1 MVSYMKKNKLVRFG
15 GIALAAAVLVT
26 GTWYTG
32 RETDDLSIPQIVEY
46 IDTED
51 GSIVIPQEEVP
62 LATKPTVKVK
72 KTTKRKVKK
81 SKLKQKAKKTAK
93 TTKRTKK
100 SKTVKKENSKQKVA
114 TDTTVLT
121 TVVSATKKNSNV
133 KTVTTTVETT
143 VKTTTT
149 NKPKGSSSSEAAS
162 TANTVTANTAAT
174 NTAAAAASS
183 DELQTVSNVTVRS
196 LASRAD
202 ANVLSAFENLEFQ
215 IEINPTSSY
224 SGYFS
229 VKAHNIILKK
239 SSGDTIYH
247 ELGHFVGWLAGNVDT
262 SSEFVAIY
270 NKEKSALQ
278 SANYQYLTK
287 SSAEYFAESYKDY
300 VLSPQNL
307 QSTRPQTY
315 EFVKNAVSRITD
327 ARVSNIKSAYM
338 KAYWS

>member
-1 MVSYMKKNKLVRFG
+1 MKRNKLVRFG

-32 RETDDLSIPQIVEY
+32 QETDDLSIPQIVEY
-46 IDTED
+46 VDTED
-51 GSIVIPQEEVP
+51 GSIVIPEEEVP
-62 LATKPTVKVK
+62 LATKPIVKVK
-72 KTTKRKVKK
+72 KTTRRKVKK
-81 SKLKQKAKKTAK
+81 SRLKKKAKKTAK
-93 TTKRTKK
+93 STKRSKK
-100 SKTVKKENSKQKVA
+100 SKTVKKENSKKKVA
-114 TDTTVLT
+114 TATTVLT
-121 TVVSATKKNSNV
+121 TVVSATKKNSKV

-149 NKPKGSSSSEAAS
+149 NKPKRSSSEAAAS
-162 TANTVTANTAAT
+162 ANTVTANTAAS
-174 NTAAAAASS
+174 AAQSTSS
-183 DELQTVSNVTVRS
+183 DEMQIVSNVTVRS
-196 LASRAD
+196 MAPRAD
-202 ANVLSAFENLEFQ
+202 ANVLNAFENLEFK

-287 SSAEYFAESYKDY
+287 SSAEYFAESYKGY

-307 QSTRPQTY
+307 QSSRPQTY

-327 ARVSNIKSAYM
+327 ARVTNIKSAYM
-338 KAYWS
+338 KAYWT

>member
-1 MVSYMKKNKLVRFG
+1 MKRNKLVRFG

-32 RETDDLSIPQIVEY
+32 QETDDLSIPQIVEY
-46 IDTED
+46 VDTED
-51 GSIVIPQEEVP
+51 GSIVIPEEEVP

-72 KTTKRKVKK
+72 KTTRRKVKK
-81 SKLKQKAKKTAK
+81 SRLKKKAKKTAK
-93 TTKRTKK
+93 STKRSKK
-100 SKTVKKENSKQKVA
+100 SKTVKKENSKKKVA

-121 TVVSATKKNSNV
+121 TVVSATKKNSKV

-149 NKPKGSSSSEAAS
+149 NKPKRSSSEVAAS
-162 TANTVTANTAAT
+162 ANTATANTAAS
-174 NTAAAAASS
+174 AAQSTSS
-183 DELQTVSNVTVRS
+183 DEMQIVSNVTVRS
-196 LASRAD
+196 MAPRAD
-202 ANVLSAFENLEFQ
+202 ANVLNAFENLEFK

-327 ARVSNIKSAYM
+327 ARVTNIKSAYM

>member
-1 MVSYMKKNKLVRFG
+1 MKRNKLVRFG

-32 RETDDLSIPQIVEY
+32 QETDDLSIPQIVEY
-46 IDTED
+46 VDTED
-51 GSIVIPQEEVP
+51 GSIVIPEEEVP

-72 KTTKRKVKK
+72 KTTRRKVKK
-81 SKLKQKAKKTAK
+81 SRLKKKAKKTAK
-93 TTKRTKK
+93 STKRSKK
-100 SKTVKKENSKQKVA
+100 SKTIKKENSKKKVA
-114 TDTTVLT
+114 TATTVLT
-121 TVVSATKKNSNV
+121 TVVSATKKNSKV

-149 NKPKGSSSSEAAS
+149 NKPKKSSSEAAAS
-162 TANTVTANTAAT
+162 ANTVTANTAAS
-174 NTAAAAASS
+174 AAQSTSS
-183 DELQTVSNVTVRS
+183 DEMQIVSNVTVRS
-196 LASRAD
+196 MAPRAD
-202 ANVLSAFENLEFQ
+202 ANVLNAFENLEFK

-307 QSTRPQTY
+307 QSSRPETY

-327 ARVSNIKSAYM
+327 ARVTNIKSAYM
-338 KAYWS
+338 KAYWT

>member
-1 MVSYMKKNKLVRFG
+1 MKRNKLVRFG

-32 RETDDLSIPQIVEY
+32 QETDDLSIPQIVEY
-46 IDTED
+46 VDTED
-51 GSIVIPQEEVP
+51 GSIVIPEEEVP

-72 KTTKRKVKK
+72 KTTRRKVKK
-81 SKLKQKAKKTAK
+81 SRLKKKAKKTAK
-93 TTKRTKK
+93 STKRSKK
-100 SKTVKKENSKQKVA
+100 SKTVKKENSKKKVA
-114 TDTTVLT
+114 TATTVLT
-121 TVVSATKKNSNV
+121 TVVSATKKNSKV

-149 NKPKGSSSSEAAS
+149 NKPKKSSSEAAAS
-162 TANTVTANTAAT
+162 ANTVTANTAAS
-174 NTAAAAASS
+174 AAQSTSS
-183 DELQTVSNVTVRS
+183 DEMQVVSNVTVRS
-196 LASRAD
+196 MAPRAD
-202 ANVLSAFENLEFQ
+202 ANVLNAFENLEFK

-307 QSTRPQTY
+307 QSSRPQTY

-327 ARVSNIKSAYM
+327 ARVTNIKSAYM
-338 KAYWS
+338 KAYWT

>member
-1 MVSYMKKNKLVRFG
+1 MKRNKLIRFG

-51 GSIVIPQEEVP
+51 GSIVIPEEEVP

-72 KTTKRKVKK
+72 KTRKRKVKK
-81 SKLKQKAKKTAK
+81 SKLKKKAKKTAK
-93 TTKRTKK
+93 STKRSKK
-100 SKTVKKENSKQKVA
+100 SKTVKKENSKKKVA

-121 TVVSATKKNSNV
+121 TVVTATKKNSKV

-149 NKPKGSSSSEAAS
+149 NKPKGSSSEAAAS
-162 TANTVTANTAAT
+162 ANTATANTTASAAQST
-174 NTAAAAASS
+174 SS
-183 DELQTVSNVTVRS
+183 DEMQTVSNVTVRS
-196 LASRAD
+196 MASRAD
-202 ANVLSAFENLEFQ
+202 ANVLNAFENLEFK

-307 QSTRPQTY
+307 QSSRPQTY

-327 ARVSNIKSAYM
+327 ARVTNIKSAYM
-338 KAYWS
+338 KAYWT

>member
-1 MVSYMKKNKLVRFG
+1 MKRNKLVRFG

-32 RETDDLSIPQIVEY
+32 QETDDLSIPQIVEY
-46 IDTED
+46 VDTEN
-51 GSIVIPQEEVP
+51 GSIVIPEEEVP

-72 KTTKRKVKK
+72 KTTRRKVKK
-81 SKLKQKAKKTAK
+81 SRLKKKAKKTAK
-93 TTKRTKK
+93 STKRSKK
-100 SKTVKKENSKQKVA
+100 SKTVKKENSKKKVA
-114 TDTTVLT
+114 TATTVLT
-121 TVVSATKKNSNV
+121 TVVSATKKNSKV

-149 NKPKGSSSSEAAS
+149 NKPKRSSSEAAAS
-162 TANTVTANTAAT
+162 ANTVTANTAAS
-174 NTAAAAASS
+174 AAQSTSS
-183 DELQTVSNVTVRS
+183 DEMQIVSNVTVRS
-196 LASRAD
+196 MAPRAD
-202 ANVLSAFENLEFQ
+202 ANVLNAFENLEFK

-307 QSTRPQTY
+307 QSSRPQTY

-327 ARVSNIKSAYM
+327 ARVTNIKSAYM
-338 KAYWS
+338 KAYWT

>member
-1 MVSYMKKNKLVRFG
+1 MKRNKLVRFG

-32 RETDDLSIPQIVEY
+32 QETDDLSIPQIVEY
-46 IDTED
+46 VDTED
-51 GSIVIPQEEVP
+51 GSIVIPEEEVP

-72 KTTKRKVKK
+72 KTTRRKVKK
-81 SKLKQKAKKTAK
+81 SKLKKKAKKTAK
-93 TTKRTKK
+93 STKRSKK
-100 SKTVKKENSKQKVA
+100 SKTVKKENSKKKVA

-121 TVVSATKKNSNV
+121 TVVSATKKNSKV

-149 NKPKGSSSSEAAS
+149 NKPKRSSSEVAAS
-162 TANTVTANTAAT
+162 ANTATANTAAS
-174 NTAAAAASS
+174 AAQSTSS
-183 DELQTVSNVTVRS
+183 DEMQIVSNVTVRS
-196 LASRAD
+196 MAPRAD
-202 ANVLSAFENLEFQ
+202 ANVLNAFENLEFK

-224 SGYFS
+224 GGYFS

-307 QSTRPQTY
+307 QSSRPQTY

-327 ARVSNIKSAYM
+327 ARVTNIKSAYM

>member
-1 MVSYMKKNKLVRFG
+1 MKRNKLVRFG

-32 RETDDLSIPQIVEY
+32 QETDDLSIPQIVEY
-46 IDTED
+46 VDTED
-51 GSIVIPQEEVP
+51 GSIVIPEEEVP

-72 KTTKRKVKK
+72 KTTRRKVKK
-81 SKLKQKAKKTAK
+81 SRLKKKAKKTAK
-93 TTKRTKK
+93 STKRSKK
-100 SKTVKKENSKQKVA
+100 SKTVKKENSKKKVA
-114 TDTTVLT
+114 TATTVLT
-121 TVVSATKKNSNV
+121 TVVSATKKNSKV

-149 NKPKGSSSSEAAS
+149 NKPKRSSSEAAAS
-162 TANTVTANTAAT
+162 ANTVTANTAAS
-174 NTAAAAASS
+174 AAQSTSS
-183 DELQTVSNVTVRS
+183 DEMQIVSNVTVRS
-196 LASRAD
+196 MAPRAD
-202 ANVLSAFENLEFQ
+202 ANVLNAFENLEFK

-307 QSTRPQTY
+307 QSSRPQTY

-327 ARVSNIKSAYM
+327 ARVTNIKYAYM
-338 KAYWS
+338 KAYWT

>member
-1 MVSYMKKNKLVRFG
+1 MKRNKLVRFG

-32 RETDDLSIPQIVEY
+32 QETDDLSIPQIVEY
-46 IDTED
+46 VDTED
-51 GSIVIPQEEVP
+51 GSIVIPEEEVP

-72 KTTKRKVKK
+72 KTTRRKVKK
-81 SKLKQKAKKTAK
+81 SRLKKKAKKTAK
-93 TTKRTKK
+93 STKRSKK
-100 SKTVKKENSKQKVA
+100 SKTVKKENSKKKVA
-114 TDTTVLT
+114 TATTVLT
-121 TVVSATKKNSNV
+121 TVVSATKKNSKV

-149 NKPKGSSSSEAAS
+149 NKPKKSSSEAAS
-162 TANTVTANTAAT
+162 ANTVTANTAAS
-174 NTAAAAASS
+174 AAQSTSS
-183 DELQTVSNVTVRS
+183 DEMQIVSNVTVRS
-196 LASRAD
+196 MAPRAD
-202 ANVLSAFENLEFQ
+202 ANVLNAFENLEFK

-239 SSGDTIYH
+239 SGGDTIYH

-270 NKEKSALQ
+270 NQEKGALQ

-315 EFVKNAVSRITD
+315 DFVKKAVARITD
-327 ARVSNIKSAYM
+327 ARVTNIKSAYM

>member
-1 MVSYMKKNKLVRFG
+1 MKRNKLVRFG

-32 RETDDLSIPQIVEY
+32 QETDDLSIPQIVEY
-46 IDTED
+46 VDTED
-51 GSIVIPQEEVP
+51 GSIVIPEEEVP

-72 KTTKRKVKK
+72 KTTRRKVKK
-81 SKLKQKAKKTAK
+81 SRLKKKAKKTAK
-93 TTKRTKK
+93 STQRSKK
-100 SKTVKKENSKQKVA
+100 SKTVKKENSKKKVA
-114 TDTTVLT
+114 TATTVLT
-121 TVVSATKKNSNV
+121 TVVSATKKNSKV

-149 NKPKGSSSSEAAS
+149 NKPKRSSSEAAAS
-162 TANTVTANTAAT
+162 ANTVTANTAAS
-174 NTAAAAASS
+174 AAQSTSS
-183 DELQTVSNVTVRS
+183 DEMQIVSNVTVRS
-196 LASRAD
+196 MAPRAD
-202 ANVLSAFENLEFQ
+202 ANVLNAFENLEFK

-307 QSTRPQTY
+307 QSSRPQTY

-327 ARVSNIKSAYM
+327 ARVTNIKSAYM
-338 KAYWS
+338 KAYWT

>member
-1 MVSYMKKNKLVRFG
+1 MKRNKLVRFG

-32 RETDDLSIPQIVEY
+32 QETDDLSIPQIVEY
-46 IDTED
+46 VDTED
-51 GSIVIPQEEVP
+51 GSIVIPEEEVP

-72 KTTKRKVKK
+72 KTTRRKVKK
-81 SKLKQKAKKTAK
+81 SRLKKKAKKTAK
-93 TTKRTKK
+93 STKRSKK
-100 SKTVKKENSKQKVA
+100 SKTVKKENSKKKVA
-114 TDTTVLT
+114 TATTVLT
-121 TVVSATKKNSNV
+121 TVVSATKKNSKV

-149 NKPKGSSSSEAAS
+149 NKPKKSSSEVAAS
-162 TANTVTANTAAT
+162 ANTVTANTAAS
-174 NTAAAAASS
+174 AAQSTSS
-183 DELQTVSNVTVRS
+183 DEMQVVSNVTVRS
-196 LASRAD
+196 MAPRAD
-202 ANVLSAFENLEFQ
+202 ANVLNAFENLEFK

-307 QSTRPQTY
+307 QSSRPETY

-327 ARVSNIKSAYM
+327 ARVTNIKSAYM
-338 KAYWS
+338 KAYWT

>member
-1 MVSYMKKNKLVRFG
+1 MKRNKLIRFG

-51 GSIVIPQEEVP
+51 GSIVIPEEEVP

-72 KTTKRKVKK
+72 KTRKRKVKK
-81 SKLKQKAKKTAK
+81 SKLKKKAKKTAK
-93 TTKRTKK
+93 STKRSKK
-100 SKTVKKENSKQKVA
+100 SKTVKKENSKKKVA

-121 TVVSATKKNSNV
+121 TVVTATKKNSKV

-149 NKPKGSSSSEAAS
+149 NKPKRSSSEVAAS
-162 TANTVTANTAAT
+162 ANTATANTAAS
-174 NTAAAAASS
+174 AAQSTSS
-183 DELQTVSNVTVRS
+183 DEMQIVSNVTVRS
-196 LASRAD
+196 MAPRAD
-202 ANVLSAFENLEFQ
+202 ANVLNAFENLEFK

-307 QSTRPQTY
+307 QSSRPQTY
-315 EFVKNAVSRITD
+315 EFIKNAVSRITD
-327 ARVSNIKSAYM
+327 ARVTNIKSAYM
-338 KAYWS
+338 KAYWT

>member
-1 MVSYMKKNKLVRFG
+1 MKRNKLVRFG

-32 RETDDLSIPQIVEY
+32 QETDDLSIPQIVEY
-46 IDTED
+46 VDTED
-51 GSIVIPQEEVP
+51 GSIVIPEEEVP

-72 KTTKRKVKK
+72 KTTRRKVKK
-81 SKLKQKAKKTAK
+81 SRLKKKAKKTAK
-93 TTKRTKK
+93 STKRSKK
-100 SKTVKKENSKQKVA
+100 SKTVKKENSKKKVTTA
-114 TDTTVLT
+114 TTVLT
-121 TVVSATKKNSNV
+121 TVVSATKKNSKV

-149 NKPKGSSSSEAAS
+149 NKPKKSSSEVAAS
-162 TANTVTANTAAT
+162 ANTVTANTAAS
-174 NTAAAAASS
+174 AAQSTSS
-183 DELQTVSNVTVRS
+183 DEMQVVSNVTVRS
-196 LASRAD
+196 MAPRAD
-202 ANVLSAFENLEFQ
+202 ANVLNAFENLEFK

-307 QSTRPQTY
+307 QSSRPQTY

-327 ARVSNIKSAYM
+327 ARVTNIKSAYM
-338 KAYWS
+338 KAYWT

>member
-1 MVSYMKKNKLVRFG
+1 MKRNKLVRFG

-32 RETDDLSIPQIVEY
+32 QETDDLSIPQIVEY
-46 IDTED
+46 VDTED
-51 GSIVIPQEEVP
+51 GSIVIPEEEVP
-62 LATKPTVKVK
+62 LATKPIVKVK
-72 KTTKRKVKK
+72 KTTRRKVKK
-81 SKLKQKAKKTAK
+81 SRLKKKAKKTAK
-93 TTKRTKK
+93 RTKRSKK
-100 SKTVKKENSKQKVA
+100 SKTIKKENSKKKVA
-114 TDTTVLT
+114 TATTVLT
-121 TVVSATKKNSNV
+121 TVVSATKKNSKV

-149 NKPKGSSSSEAAS
+149 NKPKRSSSEAAAS
-162 TANTVTANTAAT
+162 ANTVTANTAAS
-174 NTAAAAASS
+174 AAQSTSS
-183 DELQTVSNVTVRS
+183 DEMQIVSNVTVRS
-196 LASRAD
+196 MAPRAD
-202 ANVLSAFENLEFQ
+202 ANVLNAFENLEFK

-300 VLSPQNL
+300 ILSPQNL
-307 QSTRPQTY
+307 QSSRPETY

-327 ARVSNIKSAYM
+327 ARVTNIKSAYM
-338 KAYWS
+338 KAYWT

>member
-1 MVSYMKKNKLVRFG
+1 MKRNKLVRFG

-32 RETDDLSIPQIVEY
+32 QETDDLSIPQIVEY
-46 IDTED
+46 VDTED
-51 GSIVIPQEEVP
+51 GSIVIPEEEVP

-81 SKLKQKAKKTAK
+81 SRLKKKAKKTAK
-93 TTKRTKK
+93 STKRSKK
-100 SKTVKKENSKQKVA
+100 SKTVKKENSKKKVA
-114 TDTTVLT
+114 TATTVLT
-121 TVVSATKKNSNV
+121 TVVSATKKNSKV

-149 NKPKGSSSSEAAS
+149 NKPKKSSSEVAAS
-162 TANTVTANTAAT
+162 ANTVTANTAAS
-174 NTAAAAASS
+174 AAQSTSS
-183 DELQTVSNVTVRS
+183 DEMQVVSNVTVRS
-196 LASRAD
+196 MAPRAD
-202 ANVLSAFENLEFQ
+202 ANVLNAFENLEFK

-307 QSTRPQTY
+307 QSSRPETY

-327 ARVSNIKSAYM
+327 ARVTNIKSAYM
-338 KAYWS
+338 KAYWT

>member
-1 MVSYMKKNKLVRFG
+1 MKRNKLVRFG

-32 RETDDLSIPQIVEY
+32 QETDDLSIPQIVEY
-46 IDTED
+46 VDTED
-51 GSIVIPQEEVP
+51 GSIVIPEEEVP

-72 KTTKRKVKK
+72 KTTRRKVKK
-81 SKLKQKAKKTAK
+81 SKLKKKAKKTAK
-93 TTKRTKK
+93 STKRSKK
-100 SKTVKKENSKQKVA
+100 SKTVKKENSKKKVA
-114 TDTTVLT
+114 TNTTVLT
-121 TVVSATKKNSNV
+121 TVVSATKKNSKV

-149 NKPKGSSSSEAAS
+149 NKPKRSSSEVAAS
-162 TANTVTANTAAT
+162 ANTATANTAAS
-174 NTAAAAASS
+174 AAQSTSS
-183 DELQTVSNVTVRS
+183 DEMQIVSNVTVRS
-196 LASRAD
+196 MAPRAD
-202 ANVLSAFENLEFQ
+202 ANVLNAFENLEFK

-307 QSTRPQTY
+307 QSSRPQTY
-315 EFVKNAVSRITD
+315 EFIKNAVSRITD
-327 ARVSNIKSAYM
+327 ARVTNIKSAYM
-338 KAYWS
+338 KAYWT

>member
-1 MVSYMKKNKLVRFG
+1 MKRNKLVRFG

-32 RETDDLSIPQIVEY
+32 QETDDLSIPQIVEY
-46 IDTED
+46 VDTED
-51 GSIVIPQEEVP
+51 GSIVIPEEEVP

-72 KTTKRKVKK
+72 KTTRRKVKK
-81 SKLKQKAKKTAK
+81 SKLKKKAKKTAK
-93 TTKRTKK
+93 STKRSKK
-100 SKTVKKENSKQKVA
+100 SKTVKKENSKKKVA
-114 TDTTVLT
+114 TATTVLT
-121 TVVSATKKNSNV
+121 TVVTATKKNSKV

-149 NKPKGSSSSEAAS
+149 NKPKRSSSEVAAS
-162 TANTVTANTAAT
+162 ANTATANTAAS
-174 NTAAAAASS
+174 AAQSTSS
-183 DELQTVSNVTVRS
+183 DEMQIVSNVTVRS
-196 LASRAD
+196 MAPRAD
-202 ANVLSAFENLEFQ
+202 ANVLNAFENLEFK

-307 QSTRPQTY
+307 QSSRPQTY

-327 ARVSNIKSAYM
+327 ARVTNIKSAYM
-338 KAYWS
+338 KAYWT

>member
-1 MVSYMKKNKLVRFG
+1 MKRNKLVRFG

-32 RETDDLSIPQIVEY
+32 QETDDLSIPQIVEY
-46 IDTED
+46 VDTED
-51 GSIVIPQEEVP
+51 GSIVIPEEEVP

-81 SKLKQKAKKTAK
+81 SRLKKKAKKTAK
-93 TTKRTKK
+93 STKRSKK
-100 SKTVKKENSKQKVA
+100 SKTVKKENSKKKVA
-114 TDTTVLT
+114 TATTVLT
-121 TVVSATKKNSNV
+121 TVVSATKKNSKV

-149 NKPKGSSSSEAAS
+149 NKPKKSSSEVAAS
-162 TANTVTANTAAT
+162 ANTVTANTAAS
-174 NTAAAAASS
+174 AAQSTSS
-183 DELQTVSNVTVRS
+183 DEMQVVSNVTVRS
-196 LASRAD
+196 MAPRAD
-202 ANVLSAFENLEFQ
+202 ANVLNAFENLEFK

-307 QSTRPQTY
+307 QSSRPQTY
-315 EFVKNAVSRITD
+315 EFIKNAVSRITD
-327 ARVSNIKSAYM
+327 ARVTNIKSAYM
-338 KAYWS
+338 KAYWT

>member
-1 MVSYMKKNKLVRFG
+1 MKRNKLIRFG

-32 RETDDLSIPQIVEY
+32 RETDDLSIPQMVEY

-51 GSIVIPQEEVP
+51 GSIVIPEEEVP

-72 KTTKRKVKK
+72 KTRKRKVKK
-81 SKLKQKAKKTAK
+81 SKLKKKAKKTAK
-93 TTKRTKK
+93 STKRSKK
-100 SKTVKKENSKQKVA
+100 SKTVKKENSKKKVA

-121 TVVSATKKNSNV
+121 TVVTATKKNSKV

-149 NKPKGSSSSEAAS
+149 NKPKGSSSEAAAS
-162 TANTVTANTAAT
+162 ANTVTANTTASAAQST
-174 NTAAAAASS
+174 SS
-183 DELQTVSNVTVRS
+183 DEMQTVSNVTVRS
-196 LASRAD
+196 MASRAD
-202 ANVLSAFENLEFQ
+202 ANVLNAFENLEFK

-327 ARVSNIKSAYM
+327 ARVTNIKSAYM

>member
-1 MVSYMKKNKLVRFG
+1 MKRNKLIRFG

-32 RETDDLSIPQIVEY
+32 RETDDLSIPQMVEY

-51 GSIVIPQEEVP
+51 GSIVIPEEEVP

-72 KTTKRKVKK
+72 KTRKRKVKK
-81 SKLKQKAKKTAK
+81 SKLKKKAKKTAK
-93 TTKRTKK
+93 STKRSKK
-100 SKTVKKENSKQKVA
+100 SKTVKKENSKKKVA

-121 TVVSATKKNSNV
+121 TVVTATKKNSKV

-149 NKPKGSSSSEAAS
+149 NKPKGSSSEAAAS
-162 TANTVTANTAAT
+162 ANTATANTTASAAQST
-174 NTAAAAASS
+174 SS
-183 DELQTVSNVTVRS
+183 DEMQTVSNVTVRS
-196 LASRAD
+196 MASRAD
-202 ANVLSAFENLEFQ
+202 ANVLNAFENLEFK

-307 QSTRPQTY
+307 QSSRPQTY

-327 ARVSNIKSAYM
+327 ARVTNIKSAYM

>member
-1 MVSYMKKNKLVRFG
+1 MKRNKIVKFG

-72 KTTKRKVKK
+72 KTTKRNVKK
-81 SKLKQKAKKTAK
+81 SKLKKKAKKTAK
-93 TTKRTKK
+93 STKRTKK
-100 SKTVKKENSKQKVA
+100 TKTVKKENSKQKVA

-121 TVVSATKKNSNV
+121 TVVTATKKNSNV

-149 NKPKGSSSSEAAS
+149 NKPKGSSTS
-162 TANTVTANTAAT
+162 TTNTATT
-174 NTAAAAASS
+174 NTAAASATASS
-183 DELQTVSNVTVRS
+183 DQLQTVSNVTVRS
-196 LASRAD
+196 LAPRAD
-202 ANVLSAFENLEFQ
+202 ANVLSAFENLEFK
-215 IEINPTSSY
+215 IEVNPTSSY

-229 VKAHNIILKK
+229 VKAHNIILKNT
-239 SSGDTIYH
+239 SGNTIYH

-262 SSEFVAIY
+262 SSDFVAIY

-327 ARVSNIKSAYM
+327 ARVTNIKSAYM

>member
-1 MVSYMKKNKLVRFG
+1 MKRNKLVRFG

-32 RETDDLSIPQIVEY
+32 QETDDLSIPQIVEY
-46 IDTED
+46 VDTED
-51 GSIVIPQEEVP
+51 GSIVIPEEEVP

-72 KTTKRKVKK
+72 KTTRRKVKK
-81 SKLKQKAKKTAK
+81 SKLKKKAKKTAK
-93 TTKRTKK
+93 STKRSKK
-100 SKTVKKENSKQKVA
+100 SKTVKKENSKKKVA

-121 TVVSATKKNSNV
+121 TVVSATKKNSKV

-149 NKPKGSSSSEAAS
+149 NKPKRSSSEVAAS
-162 TANTVTANTAAT
+162 ANTATANTAAS
-174 NTAAAAASS
+174 AAQSTSS
-183 DELQTVSNVTVRS
+183 DEMQIVSNVTVRS
-196 LASRAD
+196 MAPRAD
-202 ANVLSAFENLEFQ
+202 ANVLNAFENLEFK

-307 QSTRPQTY
+307 QSSRPQTY
-315 EFVKNAVSRITD
+315 EFIKNAVSRITD
-327 ARVSNIKSAYM
+327 ARVTNIKSAYM
-338 KAYWS
+338 KAYWT

>member
-1 MVSYMKKNKLVRFG
+1 MKRNKLVRFG

-32 RETDDLSIPQIVEY
+32 QETDDLSIPQIVEY
-46 IDTED
+46 VDTED
-51 GSIVIPQEEVP
+51 GSIVIPEEEVP

-72 KTTKRKVKK
+72 KTTRRKVKK
-81 SKLKQKAKKTAK
+81 SKLKKKAKKTAK
-93 TTKRTKK
+93 STKRSKK
-100 SKTVKKENSKQKVA
+100 SKTVKKENSKKKVA

-121 TVVSATKKNSNV
+121 TVVSATKKNSKV

-149 NKPKGSSSSEAAS
+149 NKPKRSSSEVAAS
-162 TANTVTANTAAT
+162 ANTATANTAAS
-174 NTAAAAASS
+174 AAQSTSS
-183 DELQTVSNVTVRS
+183 DEMQIVSNVTVRS
-196 LASRAD
+196 MAPRAD
-202 ANVLSAFENLEFQ
+202 ANVLNAFENLEFK

-307 QSTRPQTY
+307 QSSRPQTY
-315 EFVKNAVSRITD
+315 EFIKNAVSRITD
-327 ARVSNIKSAYM
+327 ARVTNIKSAYM

>member
-1 MVSYMKKNKLVRFG
+1 MKRNKLVRFG

-32 RETDDLSIPQIVEY
+32 QETDDLSIPQIVEY
-46 IDTED
+46 VDTED
-51 GSIVIPQEEVP
+51 GSIVIPEEEVP

-72 KTTKRKVKK
+72 KTTRRKVKK
-81 SKLKQKAKKTAK
+81 SKLKKKAKKTAK
-93 TTKRTKK
+93 STKRSKK
-100 SKTVKKENSKQKVA
+100 SKTVKKENSKKKVA

-121 TVVSATKKNSNV
+121 TVVSATKKNSKV

-149 NKPKGSSSSEAAS
+149 NKPKRSSSEVAAS
-162 TANTVTANTAAT
+162 ANTATANTTASAAQST
-174 NTAAAAASS
+174 SS
-183 DELQTVSNVTVRS
+183 DEMQIVSNVTVRS
-196 LASRAD
+196 MAPRAD
-202 ANVLSAFENLEFQ
+202 ANVLNAFENLEFK

-307 QSTRPQTY
+307 QSSRPQTY

-327 ARVSNIKSAYM
+327 ARVTNIKSAYM
-338 KAYWS
+338 KAYWT

>member
-1 MVSYMKKNKLVRFG
+1 MKRNKLVRFG

-32 RETDDLSIPQIVEY
+32 QETDDLSIPQMVEY
-46 IDTED
+46 VDTED
-51 GSIVIPQEEVP
+51 GSIVIPEEEVP

-72 KTTKRKVKK
+72 KTTRRKVKK
-81 SKLKQKAKKTAK
+81 SKLKKKAKKTAK
-93 TTKRTKK
+93 STKRSKK
-100 SKTVKKENSKQKVA
+100 SKTVKKENSKKKVA

-121 TVVSATKKNSNV
+121 TVVSATKKNSKV

-149 NKPKGSSSSEAAS
+149 NKPKRSSSEVAAS
-162 TANTVTANTAAT
+162 ANTATANTAAS
-174 NTAAAAASS
+174 AAQSTSS
-183 DELQTVSNVTVRS
+183 DEMQIVSNVTVRS
-196 LASRAD
+196 MAPRAD
-202 ANVLSAFENLEFQ
+202 ANVLNAFENLEFK

-278 SANYQYLTK
+278 SSNYQYLTK

-307 QSTRPQTY
+307 QSSRPETY
-315 EFVKNAVSRITD
+315 EFIKNAVSRITD
-327 ARVSNIKSAYM
+327 ARVTNIKSAYM
-338 KAYWS
+338 KAYWT

>member
-1 MVSYMKKNKLVRFG
+1 MKRNKLVRFG

-32 RETDDLSIPQIVEY
+32 QETDDLSIPQIVEY

-51 GSIVIPQEEVP
+51 GSIVIPEEEVP

-72 KTTKRKVKK
+72 RTTKKKVKK
-81 SKLKQKAKKTAK
+81 SKLKKKAKKTAK

-100 SKTVKKENSKQKVA
+100 SKTIKKENSKKKVA
-114 TDTTVLT
+114 TATTVLT
-121 TVVSATKKNSNV
+121 TVVSATKKNSKV

-149 NKPKGSSSSEAAS
+149 NKPKRSSSEAAAS
-162 TANTVTANTAAT
+162 ANTVTANTAAS
-174 NTAAAAASS
+174 AAQSTSS
-183 DELQTVSNVTVRS
+183 DEMQIVSNVTVRS
-196 LASRAD
+196 MAPRAD
-202 ANVLSAFENLEFQ
+202 ANVLNAFENLEFK

-239 SSGDTIYH
+239 SGGDTIYH

-270 NKEKSALQ
+270 NQEKGALQ

-315 EFVKNAVSRITD
+315 DFVKKAVARITD
-327 ARVSNIKSAYM
+327 ARVTNIKSAYM
-338 KAYWS
+338 KAYWT

>member
-1 MVSYMKKNKLVRFG
+1 MKRNKLVRFG

-32 RETDDLSIPQIVEY
+32 QETDDLSIPQIVEY
-46 IDTED
+46 VDTED
-51 GSIVIPQEEVP
+51 GSIVIPEEEVP

-72 KTTKRKVKK
+72 KTTRRKVKK
-81 SKLKQKAKKTAK
+81 SKLKKKAKKTAK
-93 TTKRTKK
+93 STKRSKK
-100 SKTVKKENSKQKVA
+100 SKTVKKENSKKKVA
-114 TDTTVLT
+114 TATTVLT
-121 TVVSATKKNSNV
+121 TVVSATKKNSKV

-149 NKPKGSSSSEAAS
+149 NKPKRSSSEVAAS
-162 TANTVTANTAAT
+162 ANTATANTAAS
-174 NTAAAAASS
+174 AAQSTSS
-183 DELQTVSNVTVRS
+183 DEMQIVSNVTVRS
-196 LASRAD
+196 MAPRAD
-202 ANVLSAFENLEFQ
+202 ANVLNAFENLEFK

-307 QSTRPQTY
+307 QSSRPQTY
-315 EFVKNAVSRITD
+315 EFIKNAVSRITD
-327 ARVSNIKSAYM
+327 ARVTNIKSAYM

>member
-1 MVSYMKKNKLVRFG
+1 MKRNKLVRFG

-32 RETDDLSIPQIVEY
+32 QETDDLSIPQIVEY
-46 IDTED
+46 VDTED
-51 GSIVIPQEEVP
+51 GSIVIPEEEVP

-81 SKLKQKAKKTAK
+81 SRLKKKAKKTAK
-93 TTKRTKK
+93 STKRSKK
-100 SKTVKKENSKQKVA
+100 SKTVKKENSKKKVA
-114 TDTTVLT
+114 TATTVLT
-121 TVVSATKKNSNV
+121 TVVSATKKNSKV

-149 NKPKGSSSSEAAS
+149 NKPKKSSSEVSAS
-162 TANTVTANTAAT
+162 ANTVTANTAAS
-174 NTAAAAASS
+174 AAQSTSS
-183 DELQTVSNVTVRS
+183 DEMQVVSNVTVRS
-196 LASRAD
+196 MAPRAD
-202 ANVLSAFENLEFQ
+202 ANVLNAFENLEFK

-307 QSTRPQTY
+307 QSSRPQTY

-327 ARVSNIKSAYM
+327 ARVTNIKSAYM
-338 KAYWS
+338 KAYWT

>member
-1 MVSYMKKNKLVRFG
+1 MKRNKLVRFG

-32 RETDDLSIPQIVEY
+32 QETDDLSIPQIVEY
-46 IDTED
+46 VDTED
-51 GSIVIPQEEVP
+51 GSIVIPEEEVP

-72 KTTKRKVKK
+72 KTTRRKVKK
-81 SKLKQKAKKTAK
+81 SKLKKKAKKTAK
-93 TTKRTKK
+93 STKRSKK
-100 SKTVKKENSKQKVA
+100 SKTVKKENSKKKVA

-121 TVVSATKKNSNV
+121 TVVSATKKNSKV

-149 NKPKGSSSSEAAS
+149 NKPKRSSSEVAAS
-162 TANTVTANTAAT
+162 ANTTTANTAAS
-174 NTAAAAASS
+174 AAQSTSS
-183 DELQTVSNVTVRS
+183 DEMQIVSNVTVRS
-196 LASRAD
+196 MAPKAD
-202 ANVLSAFENLEFQ
+202 ANVLNAFENLEFK

-307 QSTRPQTY
+307 QSSRPETY
-315 EFVKNAVSRITD
+315 EFIKNAVSRITD
-327 ARVSNIKSAYM
+327 ARVTNIKSAYM
-338 KAYWS
+338 KAYWT

>member
-1 MVSYMKKNKLVRFG
+1 MKRNKLVRFG

-32 RETDDLSIPQIVEY
+32 QETDDLSIPQIVEY
-46 IDTED
+46 VDTED
-51 GSIVIPQEEVP
+51 GSIVIPEEEVP

-72 KTTKRKVKK
+72 KTTRRKVKK
-81 SKLKQKAKKTAK
+81 SKLKKKAKKTAK
-93 TTKRTKK
+93 STKRSKK
-100 SKTVKKENSKQKVA
+100 SKTVKKENSKKKVA

-121 TVVSATKKNSNV
+121 TVVSATKKNSKV

-149 NKPKGSSSSEAAS
+149 NKPKRSSSEAAAS
-162 TANTVTANTAAT
+162 ANTATANTAAS
-174 NTAAAAASS
+174 AAQSTSS
-183 DELQTVSNVTVRS
+183 DEMQIVSNVTVRS
-196 LASRAD
+196 MAPRAD
-202 ANVLSAFENLEFQ
+202 ANVLNAFENLEFK

-327 ARVSNIKSAYM
+327 ARVTNIKSAYM
-338 KAYWS
+338 KAYWT

>member
-1 MVSYMKKNKLVRFG
+1 MKRNKLVRFG

-32 RETDDLSIPQIVEY
+32 QETDDLSIPQIVEY
-46 IDTED
+46 VDTED
-51 GSIVIPQEEVP
+51 GSIVIPEEEVP

-72 KTTKRKVKK
+72 KTTRRKVKK
-81 SKLKQKAKKTAK
+81 SRLKKKAKKTAK
-93 TTKRTKK
+93 STKRSKK
-100 SKTVKKENSKQKVA
+100 SKTVKRENSKKKVA
-114 TDTTVLT
+114 TATTVLT
-121 TVVSATKKNSNV
+121 TVVSATKKNSKV

-149 NKPKGSSSSEAAS
+149 NKPKKSSSEAAAS
-162 TANTVTANTAAT
+162 ANTVTANTAAS
-174 NTAAAAASS
+174 AAQSTSS
-183 DELQTVSNVTVRS
+183 DEMQVVSNVTVRS
-196 LASRAD
+196 MAPRAD
-202 ANVLSAFENLEFQ
+202 ANVLNAFENLEFK

-307 QSTRPQTY
+307 QSSRPQTY

-327 ARVSNIKSAYM
+327 ARVTNIKSAYM
-338 KAYWS
+338 KAYWT

>member
-1 MVSYMKKNKLVRFG
+1 MKRNKLVRFG

-32 RETDDLSIPQIVEY
+32 QETDDLSIPQIVEY
-46 IDTED
+46 VDTED
-51 GSIVIPQEEVP
+51 GSIVIPEEEVP

-72 KTTKRKVKK
+72 KTTRRKVKK
-81 SKLKQKAKKTAK
+81 SKLKKKAKKTAK
-93 TTKRTKK
+93 STKRSKK
-100 SKTVKKENSKQKVA
+100 SKTVKKENSKKKVA

-121 TVVSATKKNSNV
+121 TVVSATKKNSKV

-149 NKPKGSSSSEAAS
+149 NKPKRSSSEAAAS
-162 TANTVTANTAAT
+162 ANTATANTAAS
-174 NTAAAAASS
+174 AAQSTSS
-183 DELQTVSNVTVRS
+183 DEMQIVSNVTVRS
-196 LASRAD
+196 MAPRAD
-202 ANVLSAFENLEFQ
+202 ANVLNAFENLEFK

-307 QSTRPQTY
+307 QSSRPETY

-327 ARVSNIKSAYM
+327 ARVTNIKSAYM

>member
-1 MVSYMKKNKLVRFG
+1 MKRNKLVRFG

-32 RETDDLSIPQIVEY
+32 QETDDLSIPQMVEY
-46 IDTED
+46 VDTED
-51 GSIVIPQEEVP
+51 GSIVIPEEEVP

-72 KTTKRKVKK
+72 KTTRRKVKK
-81 SKLKQKAKKTAK
+81 SKLKKKAKKTAK
-93 TTKRTKK
+93 STKRSKK
-100 SKTVKKENSKQKVA
+100 SKTIKKENSKKKVA
-114 TDTTVLT
+114 TATTVLT
-121 TVVSATKKNSNV
+121 TVVSATKKNSKV

-149 NKPKGSSSSEAAS
+149 NKPKRSSSEVAAS
-162 TANTVTANTAAT
+162 ANTATANTAAS
-174 NTAAAAASS
+174 AAQSTSS
-183 DELQTVSNVTVRS
+183 DEMQIVSNVTVRS
-196 LASRAD
+196 MAPRAD
-202 ANVLSAFENLEFQ
+202 ANVLNAFENLEFK

-270 NKEKSALQ
+270 NKEKGALQ

-307 QSTRPQTY
+307 QSSRPQTY

-327 ARVSNIKSAYM
+327 ARVTNIKSAYM
-338 KAYWS
+338 KAYWT

>member
-1 MVSYMKKNKLVRFG
+1 MKRNKLVRFG

-32 RETDDLSIPQIVEY
+32 QETDDLSIPQIVEY

-51 GSIVIPQEEVP
+51 GSIVIPEEEVP

-72 KTTKRKVKK
+72 RTTKKKVKK
-81 SKLKQKAKKTAK
+81 SKLKKKAKKTAK

-100 SKTVKKENSKQKVA
+100 SKTIKKENSKKKVA
-114 TDTTVLT
+114 TATTVLT
-121 TVVSATKKNSNV
+121 TVVSATKKNSKV

-149 NKPKGSSSSEAAS
+149 NKPKRSSSEAAAS
-162 TANTVTANTAAT
+162 ANTVTAN
-174 NTAAAAASS
+174 AAASAAQSTSS
-183 DELQTVSNVTVRS
+183 DEMQIVSNVTVRS
-196 LASRAD
+196 MAPRAD
-202 ANVLSAFENLEFQ
+202 ANVLNAFENLEFK

-307 QSTRPQTY
+307 QSSRPQTY

-327 ARVSNIKSAYM
+327 ARVTNIKSAYM
-338 KAYWS
+338 KAYWT

>member
-1 MVSYMKKNKLVRFG
+1 MKRNKLVRFG

-32 RETDDLSIPQIVEY
+32 QETDDLSIPQMVEY
-46 IDTED
+46 VDTED
-51 GSIVIPQEEVP
+51 GSIVIPEEEVP

-72 KTTKRKVKK
+72 KTTRRKVKK
-81 SKLKQKAKKTAK
+81 SKLKKKAKKTAK
-93 TTKRTKK
+93 STKRSKK
-100 SKTVKKENSKQKVA
+100 SKTVKKENSKKKVA

-121 TVVSATKKNSNV
+121 TVVSATKKNSKV

-149 NKPKGSSSSEAAS
+149 NKPKRSSSEVAAS
-162 TANTVTANTAAT
+162 ANTATANTAAS
-174 NTAAAAASS
+174 AAQSTSS
-183 DELQTVSNVTVRS
+183 DEMQIVSNVTVRS
-196 LASRAD
+196 MAPRAD
-202 ANVLSAFENLEFQ
+202 ANVLNAFENLEFK

-327 ARVSNIKSAYM
+327 ARVTNIKSAYM

>member
-1 MVSYMKKNKLVRFG
+1 MKRNKLVRFG

-32 RETDDLSIPQIVEY
+32 QETEDLSIPQIVEY
-46 IDTED
+46 VDTED
-51 GSIVIPQEEVP
+51 GSIVIPEEEVP

-72 KTTKRKVKK
+72 KTTRRKVKK
-81 SKLKQKAKKTAK
+81 SRLKKKAKKTAK
-93 TTKRTKK
+93 STKRSKK
-100 SKTVKKENSKQKVA
+100 SKTIKKENSKKKVA
-114 TDTTVLT
+114 TATTVLT
-121 TVVSATKKNSNV
+121 TVVSATKKNSKI

-149 NKPKGSSSSEAAS
+149 NKPKRSSSEVAAS
-162 TANTVTANTAAT
+162 ANTVTANTAAS
-174 NTAAAAASS
+174 AAQSTSS
-183 DELQTVSNVTVRS
+183 DEMQVVSNVTVRS
-196 LASRAD
+196 MAPRAD
-202 ANVLSAFENLEFQ
+202 ANVLNAFENLEFK

-270 NKEKSALQ
+270 NNEKSALQ

-307 QSTRPQTY
+307 QSSRPQTY
-315 EFVKNAVSRITD
+315 EFIKNAVSRITD
-327 ARVSNIKSAYM
+327 ARVTNIKSAYM
-338 KAYWS
+338 KAYWT

>member
-1 MVSYMKKNKLVRFG
+1 MKRNKLIRFG

-51 GSIVIPQEEVP
+51 GSIVIPEEEVP

-72 KTTKRKVKK
+72 KTRKRKVKK
-81 SKLKQKAKKTAK
+81 SKLKKKAKKTAK
-93 TTKRTKK
+93 STKRSKK
-100 SKTVKKENSKQKVA
+100 SKTVKKENSKKKVA

-121 TVVSATKKNSNV
+121 TVVTATKKNSKV

-149 NKPKGSSSSEAAS
+149 NKPKGSSSEAAAS
-162 TANTVTANTAAT
+162 ANTATANTTASAAQST
-174 NTAAAAASS
+174 SS
-183 DELQTVSNVTVRS
+183 DEMQTVSNVTVRS
-196 LASRAD
+196 MASRAD
-202 ANVLSAFENLEFQ
+202 ANVLNAFENLEFK

-327 ARVSNIKSAYM
+327 ARVTNIKSAYM
-338 KAYWS
+338 KAYWT

>member
-1 MVSYMKKNKLVRFG
+1 MKRNKLVRFG

-32 RETDDLSIPQIVEY
+32 QETDDLSIPQIVEY
-46 IDTED
+46 VDTED
-51 GSIVIPQEEVP
+51 GSIVIPEEEVP

-72 KTTKRKVKK
+72 KTTRRKVKK
-81 SKLKQKAKKTAK
+81 SRLKKKAKKTAK
-93 TTKRTKK
+93 STKRSKK
-100 SKTVKKENSKQKVA
+100 SKTVKKENSKKKVA
-114 TDTTVLT
+114 TATTVLT
-121 TVVSATKKNSNV
+121 TVVSATKKNSKV

-149 NKPKGSSSSEAAS
+149 NKPKRSSSEAAAS
-162 TANTVTANTAAT
+162 ANTVTANTAAS
-174 NTAAAAASS
+174 AAQSTSS
-183 DELQTVSNVTVRS
+183 DEMQIVSNVTVRS
-196 LASRAD
+196 MAPRAD
-202 ANVLSAFENLEFQ
+202 ANVLNAFENLEFK

-307 QSTRPQTY
+307 QSSRPETY

-327 ARVSNIKSAYM
+327 ARVTNIKSAYM
-338 KAYWS
+338 KAYWT

>member
-1 MVSYMKKNKLVRFG
+1 MKKNKLVRFG

-32 RETDDLSIPQIVEY
+32 QETDDLSIPQIVEY
-46 IDTED
+46 VDTED
-51 GSIVIPQEEVP
+51 GSIVIPEEEVP

-72 KTTKRKVKK
+72 KTTRRKVKK
-81 SKLKQKAKKTAK
+81 SRLKKKAKKTAK
-93 TTKRTKK
+93 STKRSKK
-100 SKTVKKENSKQKVA
+100 SKTIKKENSKKKVA
-114 TDTTVLT
+114 TATTVLT
-121 TVVSATKKNSNV
+121 TVVSATKKNSKI

-149 NKPKGSSSSEAAS
+149 NKPKKSSSEAAAL
-162 TANTVTANTAAT
+162 ANTVTANTAAS
-174 NTAAAAASS
+174 AAQSTSS
-183 DELQTVSNVTVRS
+183 DEMQVVSNVTVRS
-196 LASRAD
+196 MAPRAD
-202 ANVLSAFENLEFQ
+202 ANVLNAFENLEFK

-307 QSTRPQTY
+307 QSSRPQTY
-315 EFVKNAVSRITD
+315 EFIKNAVSRITD
-327 ARVSNIKSAYM
+327 ARVTNIKSAYM
-338 KAYWS
+338 KAYWT